1 MRRRNGGLQLR
12 SQTRKEWR
20 RGRVLGGLLRMEE
33 GAKEGKRDDRGR
45 GSGCRE
51 GEDDLCGRKQ

>member
-1 MRRRNGGLQLR
+1 
-12 SQTRKEWR
+12 
-20 RGRVLGGLLRMEE
+20 MEE